1 MVEARGI
8 EPLSKSK
15 IHTASTRLVK
25 VKISSKKAHFPKPKF
40 RLRLKISASKQSL
53 CWPTLAKL
61 LAYIL
66 ARMRQSEAQLNLRSF
81 SVSRSEIN
89 VVCV

>member
-15 IHTASTRLVK
+15 IHTASTRLAK

-40 RLRLKISASKQSL
+40 RLRLKFQ
-53 CWPTLAKL
+53 LANSHFAGL
-61 LAYIL
+61 L
-66 ARMRQSEAQLNLRSF
+66 
-81 SVSRSEIN
+81 
-89 VVCV
+89 